1 MIKYVIKRILLLI
14 PILMGITLIVLI
26 FIDIA
31 PGDPAQMILGND
43 ASEEEIQA
51 LRDELGL
58 NDQFFVRYFRFWKNT
73 LKGDFGTSYMNNR
86 LVKDELFTR
95 FKYTLTI
102 ATLSVTLSVLIGIPL
117 GIYAATHQYSWKDN
131 AAVALSLFCVSM
143 PAFWFALLIIQLFS
157 VKLQWLPPSGIV
169 SWKGWIMPT
178 LSLALGYIATITRQM
193 RSNMLEVIRQDYIIT
208 ARAKGMSERK
218 ILYRHALKNAIIPIV
233 QIVGTMFGASLG
245 GAMIAEVIFSVP
257 GLGNYMITG
266 LTNRDYPVIQA
277 TTFFMSLVFSI
288 VILLIDVA
296 FAFIDPR
303 IRSQY
308 VRKRKKEAEQ
318 EDEVETVEIGGNA

>member
-43 ASEEEIQA
+43 ASQEEIQE

-58 NDQFFVRYFRFWKNT
+58 NDRFFVRYFRFWKNA
-73 LKGDFGTSYMNNR
+73 LQGDFGTSYMNNR
-86 LVKDELFTR
+86 LVSDELFAR

-102 ATLSVTLSVLIGIPL
+102 ATFSVALSVLIGIPL

-143 PAFWFALLIIQLFS
+143 PSFWFALLIIQLFS
-157 VKLQWLPPSGIV
+157 VKLQWLPPAGIE
-169 SWKGWIMPT
+169 SWQGWIMPT

-277 TTFFMSLVFSI
+277 TTFFMSLVFSV

-308 VRKRKKEAEQ
+308 VRKRKKENEQ
-318 EDEVETVEIGGNA
+318 EEKLETIEIGGNA